1 MIYLDN
7 NNELHATNNPQFIVV
22 ESCFQEL
29 KLWKFE
35 NQLDIE
41 RGVDYQAV
49 FEQSVYLRTEVEN
62 VCARHAHNFK
72 EIEVLDPTMGE
83 DEIVHIRI
91 VFVLLNDQVV
101 EKSLALS
108 LREAQ

>member
-7 NNELHATNNPQFIVV
+7 NNELHITNNPQSIVV

>member
-1 MIYLDN
+1 MIYLDSSN
-7 NNELHATNNPQFIVV
+7 NLQITNDPQSIVI

-41 RGVDYQAV
+41 RGVDYKAV
-49 FEQSVYLRTEVEN
+49 FEQSAYLRTEVEN

-72 EIEVLDPTMGE
+72 NIEVLDPTMGE

-91 VFVLLNDQVV
+91 IFELLNNQIV

-108 LREAQ
+108 LRESQ